1 MVALA
6 CAHWAKFAS
15 AVGRAIGPEEAA
27 KLEMPEPLASLH
39 GKPTRVAPLPND
51 VSAVR
56 QHIHATLAQAHEPQW
71 LIRSHAPIEHAQSYG
86 ARLEVGTKNRS
97 IGG

>member
-15 AVGRAIGPEEAA
+15 AVGRAVGEETAA
-27 KLEMPEPLASLH
+27 TLVLPEPLASLE

-51 VSAVR
+51 LAAIR
-56 QHIHATLAQAHEPQW
+56 RFIDETLA
-71 LIRSHAPIEHAQSYG
+71 
-86 ARLEVGTKNRS
+86 ARKAG
-97 IGG
+97 

>member
-15 AVGRAIGPEEAA
+15 AVGRAVGEEAA
-27 KLEMPEPLASLH
+27 SGLVLPEPLASLE

-51 VSAVR
+51 VDAIRSF
-56 QHIHATLAQAHEPQW
+56 IDETLA
-71 LIRSHAPIEHAQSYG
+71 
-86 ARLEVGTKNRS
+86 ARKAG
-97 IGG
+97 